1 MKSSPYP
8 PNRGPNAFPTGVGFS
23 PQGVVQMVDQIAYLV
38 FWTAFRPGGVV
49 QIRTFIINNL
59 SVFSPR
65 LGRYQGDIWNLSV
78 VRWVLA
84 TLNIAKEAMSILL
97 GNNTRSVFFK
107 KSGLSGVR
115 VLNMRLYDG
124 FGDTF
129 KCRQF
134 GYKWGHHRAI
144 WGQFRTSGAQ

>member
-84 TLNIAKEAMSILL
+84 TLNIAKEAMSILS
-97 GNNTRSVFFK
+97 GNNTRSVFYV
-107 KSGLSGVR
+107 KSDLSGVR
-115 VLNMRLYDG
+115 GPNIRQYDG
-124 FGDTF
+124 FDDTF
-129 KCRQF
+129 INIRKPEF
-134 GYKWGHHRAI
+134 NVLKGV
-144 WGQFRTSGAQ
+144 